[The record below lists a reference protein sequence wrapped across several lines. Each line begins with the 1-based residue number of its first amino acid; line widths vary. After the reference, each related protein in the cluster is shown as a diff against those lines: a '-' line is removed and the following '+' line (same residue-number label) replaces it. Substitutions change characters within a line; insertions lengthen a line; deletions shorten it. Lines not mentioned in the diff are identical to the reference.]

1 MLNDFTFKINVQEQW
16 IDYNHHMQ
24 DAYYGLVFSY
34 AVDHFQDVVGF
45 DKSYRSKTGCTIFV
59 IEDHK
64 FYLSEVKLGSELKIK
79 TTLVDADKEKFIL
92 HSQMLVDGKTVAVS
106 EMLQAHVNTRPT
118 PRITE
123 MPELIY
129 GSFTDLINQSAD
141 CHTPLRSR
149 RLSLTK

>member
-64 FYLSEVKLGSELKIK
+64 FYLSEVKLGSELMIK
-79 TTLVDADKEKFIL
+79 TTLVNADKEKFIL
-92 HSQMLVDGKTVAVS
+92 HSQMLVDGKTAAES
-106 EMLQAHVNTRPT
+106 EMLQAHVSTRPI
-118 PRITE
+118 PKITE

-129 GSFTDLINQSAD
+129 RKFTDLLKHTAD
-141 CHTPLRSR
+141 CDTPLRSR
-149 RLSLTK
+149 SLSLTK

>member
-1 MLNDFTFKINVQEQW
+1 MLNDFTFKINVQDQW

-34 AVDHFQDVVGF
+34 AVDHFQDMVGF

-64 FYLSEVKLGSELKIK
+64 FYLSEVKLGSKLVIK

-92 HSQMLVDGKTVAVS
+92 HSQMLVDDKTAAVS
-106 EMLQAHVNTRPT
+106 EMLQAHVTTIPT
-118 PRITE
+118 PKITE

-129 GSFTDLINQSAD
+129 RKFTDLLKHTAD
-141 CHTPLRSR
+141 CDTPLRSR
-149 RLSLTK
+149 SLSLTK